1 MHEILQNTGV
11 DNHVVVGSCYF
22 ILPRF
27 RNVPMLSLASRRD
40 KAFYHKH
47 LMSLASIEYAN

>member
-27 RNVPMLSLASRRD
+27 RNVPMLSLDSRRD